1 MTQPKKVNY
10 LNNKDILKQI
20 HFSKMTYCY
29 VQDDRYSEVDL
40 IVESVKK
47 INKTAIKQAQINK
60 AAKLSTLAYQE
71 AVAKGDWTKKPKQKE
86 FTVDPKTMAVDELV
100 FRVMTYDHIPDEPV
114 GRKQQKL
121 LQTQKQK

>member
-20 HFSKMTYCY
+20 HQSKMTYCY
-29 VQDDRYSEVDL
+29 VQDDRYNAPDI

-71 AVAKGDWTKKPKQKE
+71 AVASGDWTKKPKQKE
-86 FTVDPKTMAVDELV
+86 FTVDPEAISESAHVKANDEAKAAGLDAYTIGGKIYKV
-100 FRVMTYDHIPDEPV
+100 
-114 GRKQQKL
+114 Q
-121 LQTQKQK
+121 